1 MENFQ
6 QWDYCKFQNEDC
18 IIYDIDDNSLTL
30 AFWESSHS
38 KVPLHSI
45 SSSLLDKLKFERR
58 KQTEGNALLELC
70 QPKIMSLSNRRHVPL
85 YPSQKLLCLHDNKV
99 YNFNGLFSKVHANEN
114 GHSSNDYN
122 YEEFLSINAKIKDT
136 NGIRKNIKLD
146 DLISHFYAN
155 PTNRR
160 DSSTLRSMRLTSLK
174 M

>member
-18 IIYDIDDNSLTL
+18 IIYDVDDNSLTL

-38 KVPLHSI
+38 EVPLHNI
-45 SSSLLDKLKFERR
+45 SSSLLHKLEFKRR
-58 KQTEGNALLELC
+58 KETEADALLQLC
-70 QPKIMSLSNRRHVPL
+70 QPKIMSLTNRRPVPL
-85 YPSQKLLCLHDNKV
+85 YPSQNLLCLQDNKI
-99 YNFNGLFSKVHANEN
+99 YNFNSLFSRVHANEN
-114 GHSSNDYN
+114 DYDN
-122 YEEFLSINAKIKDT
+122 EEFLSINAIVKDT
-136 NGIRKNIKLD
+136 NGINKNIKLD